1 MESDVAKPGAPCRAF
16 SSLESLNGHVIRV
29 QRSNVIIHYGRDI
42 SICHFNHRCRSSP
55 HICILF
61 HFCGLSTVDNWK
73 MTDPRTSLLAAFQ
86 VAKADFEKKAR
97 NATATEGVIDNGEML
112 ETELVSLFLI

>member
-1 MESDVAKPGAPCRAF
+1 
-16 SSLESLNGHVIRV
+16 
-29 QRSNVIIHYGRDI
+29 
-42 SICHFNHRCRSSP
+42 
-55 HICILF
+55 
-61 HFCGLSTVDNWK
+61 
-73 MTDPRTSLLAAFQ
+73 MTDPRTSLLAAFL